1 MVKRQLSE
9 SAKASKMIKQ
19 LLKGKFPNTKFSV
32 GSRNF
37 AGGDAVDIGWTDG
50 ATTKA
55 VKKITEQ
62 FQDGHFDGMQDMY
75 VYGKSKK
82 HPTAKYVQ
90 TQRDMS
96 DKVKAKLLKK
106 HNKKYSDELKI
117 KDLDTASWD
126 QRRLFYDAFHDT
138 SFKNSVAKKIQ
149 KKRSAPKKKSVA
161 LPSFD
166 NDLKKQIKSLTSNMF
181 DNTMLSEEMY
191 KGNRNLKTS
200 DSRKIMRS
208 QARMKYTERN
218 KYIAVDSEQGS
229 GQFLI
234 QKADDKIA
242 KKGHVWGIKA
252 YGQKGYSVG
261 HIDNLNADYEKTNKD
276 LLKQVMEK
284 AEKNRKKRM
293 GLLKKSKNNILK
305 NY

>member
-19 LLKGKFPNTKFSV
+19 LLKGKFPTTKFSV

-55 VKKITEQ
+55 VKKITDQ

-96 DKVKAKLLKK
+96 DKVKAKLIKK
-106 HNKKYSDELKI
+106 HNKKYSDELQI
-117 KDLDTASWD
+117 KDYDTAGWD
-126 QRRLFYDAFHDT
+126 ARRLLGNSFNDT
-138 SFKNSVAKKIQ
+138 SFKNAVEKKI
-149 KKRSAPKKKSVA
+149 KRSKGSPKKKSVA

-208 QARMKYTERN
+208 QARMKITERN
-218 KYIAVDSEQGS
+218 KYIAVDSEQG
-229 GQFLI
+229 GGRFLI
-234 QKADDKIA
+234 EKGGAD
-242 KKGHVWGIKA
+242 KGHIYGIKG
-252 YGQKGYSVG
+252 YGQKGSHIG
-261 HIDNLNADYEKTNKD
+261 HIDKVNADYEKTNKD
-276 LLKQVMEK
+276 MFAKVMKK
-284 AEKNRKKRM
+284 AEENRKRR
-293 GLLKKSKNNILK
+293 LA
-305 NY
+305 